1 LIILPRFF
9 FKCSHRRDRPGKA
22 NTAVFPQGQSGAFA
36 GLTAQ
41 SMLQIAAL
49 AVTM

>member
-1 LIILPRFF
+1 MGPIGQ
-9 FKCSHRRDRPGKA
+9 GK
-22 NTAVFPQGQSGAFA
+22 GARVR

-49 AVTM
+49 AVTMAGTGCGGGAP

>member
-1 LIILPRFF
+1 MQSSDGISQARQ
-9 FKCSHRRDRPGKA
+9 
-22 NTAVFPQGQSGAFA
+22 NTAVFAKGQRGAFA
-36 GLTAQ
+36 GPTAQ